1 MLPSFPRLFLQL
13 VKILSVFSKPTYR
26 GIHVFGYLDE
36 VQSVFPGEPESLL
49 DGDDPDLL
57 SLFVNNPDLRAPYL
71 VVYEYSLLQIICVE
85 VGRMSSRP
93 EKFGTAVFK
102 RIPID
107 DCKEGG
113 NWAKPFF

>member
-1 MLPSFPRLFLQL
+1 M
-13 VKILSVFSKPTYR
+13 
-26 GIHVFGYLDE
+26 FGDLDE
-36 VQSVFPGEPESLL
+36 VQAMFSGKPESLL

-57 SLFVNNPDLRAPYL
+57 SLLVNNPDLRAPYL

-85 VGRMSSRP
+85 VGRMNSRP
-93 EKFGTAVFK
+93 EKFRTAVFK

-107 DCKEGG
+107 DCKEGR